1 MSASKKES
9 KLRVSKATPLF
20 LALILLMQVVP
31 AQAVT
36 QYKYT
41 MTYTFEN
48 KGATAIILESDDV
61 AVPLFI
67 NSQSQ
72 AVTVTSSSPSL
83 GPTYM
88 DEDGN
93 PLAEPGLSLTI
104 PANSKLSYTVIFQI
118 TSSGMA
124 KPQFDASKAGVISD
138 IPAALISE
146 YTVTTETFW
155 SNNTEIAELAKGL
168 TEKET
173 TVLGKL
179 TRLVKWF
186 RANMTYYSHE
196 IPLYPNETLT
206 QRQGDCDDQSILLIS
221 MLRSLDIPAY
231 LEIGAVLSS
240 NIDITETV
248 WDGHLTISEKGIG
261 WHGWAM
267 VCTPPWGWI
276 PVDLTLT
283 DYDDPMQTIQNA
295 PEYTPTVVTA
305 LKIHKQ
311 EYTTLSVETR
321 QRIVSSNIYVT
332 SAEVAGG
339 VQAGWIDPT
348 MIFLAITLVGAI
360 ILMFYTSRRLRKK
373 PI

>member
-1 MSASKKES
+1 
-9 KLRVSKATPLF
+9 LRVNKAIPLF
-20 LALILLMQVVP
+20 LILILLMQIVS
-31 AQAVT
+31 AQAAT

-41 MTYTFEN
+41 ITYTFEN
-48 KGATAIILESDDV
+48 KGATAITLERDDV

-72 AVTVTSSSPSL
+72 TVTVTSSSPSL
-83 GPTYM
+83 GPTYI

-93 PLAEPGLSLTI
+93 PLAEPDLSLTI
-104 PANSKLSYTVIFQI
+104 PANSKLTYTVIFQI

-124 KPQFDASKAGVISD
+124 KPQFDASKAGLISD
-138 IPAALISE
+138 IPTALVSE
-146 YTVTTETFW
+146 YTITTETFW
-155 SNNTEIAELAKGL
+155 SNNTEIAKIAKNL
-168 TEKET
+168 TDKET

-179 TRLVKWF
+179 TRIVKWF
-186 RANMTYYSHE
+186 RANVTYLSHE
-196 IPLYPNETLT
+196 IPLYPDKTLT

-240 NIDITETV
+240 NIDSTDTV

-267 VCTPPWGWI
+267 VYTPPWGWI

-283 DYDDPMQTIQNA
+283 NYDDPMQTIQNA
-295 PEYTPTVVTA
+295 PQYTPTVVTA

-311 EYTTLSVETR
+311 VYTTLSVETR

-332 SAEVAGG
+332 STELAGG
-339 VQAGWIDPT
+339 IQASWIDPT

>member
-1 MSASKKES
+1 MRAN
-9 KLRVSKATPLF
+9 KAIPLF
-20 LALILLMQVVP
+20 LILILLMQIVS
-31 AQAVT
+31 AQAAT

-41 MTYTFEN
+41 ITYTFEN
-48 KGATAIILESDDV
+48 KGATAITLKRDDV

-72 AVTVTSSSPSL
+72 TVTVTSSSPSL
-83 GPTYM
+83 GPTYT

-93 PLAEPGLSLTI
+93 PLAEPNLSLTI
-104 PANSKLSYTVIFQI
+104 PANSKLTYTVIFQI

-138 IPAALISE
+138 IPTALVSE
-146 YTVTTETFW
+146 YTITTETFW
-155 SNNTEIAELAKGL
+155 SNNTEIAKIAKDI
-168 TEKET
+168 THKET

-186 RANMTYYSHE
+186 RANVTYLSHE
-196 IPLYPNETLT
+196 IPLYPDKTLT

-240 NIDITETV
+240 NIDSTDTV
-248 WDGHLTISEKGIG
+248 WDGHLAISEKGIG

-267 VCTPPWGWI
+267 VYTPPWGWI

-283 DYDDPMQTIQNA
+283 NYDDPMQTIQNA
-295 PEYTPTVVTA
+295 PQYTPTVVTA

-311 EYTTLSVETR
+311 VYTTLSVETR

-332 SAEVAGG
+332 STEIAGG
-339 VQAGWIDPT
+339 IQASWIDPT

>member
-1 MSASKKES
+1 
-9 KLRVSKATPLF
+9 LRVSKVTPLF
-20 LALILLMQVVP
+20 ITLLLLMQIVS
-31 AQAVT
+31 AQAAT

-48 KGATAIILESDDV
+48 KGVTAIKLERDDI

-72 AVTVTSSSPSL
+72 TISVTSSSPSL
-83 GPTYM
+83 GPTYI

-93 PLAEPGLSLTI
+93 PLAEPDLSLII
-104 PANSKLSYTVIFQI
+104 PANGKLSYTVIFQI
-118 TSSGMA
+118 TSSGMT

-138 IPAALISE
+138 IPPTLVSE
-146 YTVTTETFW
+146 YTDATETFW
-155 SNNTEIAELAKGL
+155 SNYTEIAKIAKNL
-168 TEKET
+168 TEGET

-179 TRLVKWF
+179 TCLVKWF
-186 RANMTYYSHE
+186 RANVTYTSHE
-196 IPLYPNETLT
+196 IPLYPDETLT
-206 QRQGDCDDQSILLIS
+206 QRKGDCDDQSILLIS

-231 LEIGAVLSS
+231 LEIGAVLSQY
-240 NIDITETV
+240 IDNTDTV
-248 WDGHLTISEKGIG
+248 WDGHLIISEKGIG

-267 VCTPPWGWI
+267 VYTPPWGWI

-295 PEYTPTVVTA
+295 PQYTPTVVTA
-305 LKIHKQ
+305 LKINKQ
-311 EYTTLSVETR
+311 IYTTLSVETR

-332 SAEVAGG
+332 STEVAGG
-339 VQAGWIDPT
+339 IQASWIDPT
-348 MIFLAITLVGAI
+348 MIFLAIALVGAI